1 MNANIYRIPSRT
13 DNVIPIGQPR
23 DYPEAV
29 DLYAAPELILTSCA
43 TVAARPW
50 IVLPMPWEAAT
61 SCWFTWA
68 LLVVRCLLLGVRFA
82 GRCCRERRCRQAA
95 RGAGAD

>member
-29 DLYAAPELILTSCA
+29 DLYASFIAAAPELYIDELRNRR
-43 TVAARPW
+43 RPTLDRIADALGSRDFLLVYMG
-50 IVLPMPWEAAT
+50 IVGG
-61 SCWFTWA
+61 A
-68 LLVVRCLLLGVRFA
+68 LLTVGCAFCWSVLS
-82 GRCCRERRCRQAA
+82 
-95 RGAGAD
+95 